1 MYRKPRS
8 SEGAS
13 ILNLDSL
20 MDILSCLVGVMLF
33 LVIYTVLELGSTS
46 FEVSVPTPR
55 DRPIESRRVFVVVND
70 ESVRMMN
77 SSQPVSDLLTF
88 MAGADV
94 SELSERVAEANL
106 SPPTDNYFRY
116 RLDYDRDAVRVNEQV
131 RDYDILVSELPGEV
145 GERIGALDGES
156 RFEAEL
162 DDLDSD
168 FFWLEFAVDSA
179 SVDVFRRARDI
190 AEAKGFATRWVPLDL
205 TFPLSYSL
213 TEDRDGPNAR
223 NALSKP
229 LR

>member
-55 DRPIESRRVFVVVND
+55 DRPIDSRRLFVVVND
-70 ESVRMMN
+70 ETVRAMN

-88 MAGADV
+88 LAGAEV
-94 SELSERVAEANL
+94 SDLPERVAEANL

-116 RLDYDRDAVRVNEQV
+116 RIDYDRNAARVSEQV
-131 RDYDILVSELPGEV
+131 RDYTILVSELPGEV
-145 GERIGALDGES
+145 GERLDALDGAS

-162 DDLDSD
+162 EALEPD
-168 FFWLEFAVDSA
+168 FFWIEFAVDSM

-190 AEAKGFATRWVPLDL
+190 AETRGFATRWVPLDL

-213 TEDRDGPNAR
+213 TEDREGPNAR
-223 NALSKP
+223 NTLSKP